1 MRHEDDE
8 ALLRAY
14 ISAWSKFFEQTNYL
28 PHPFSSMDMKKSES
42 KANLASSGSSNGKTI
57 TSSVSTSSS
66 VCVGSFGRSHLRKSS
81 DSHVRKLMLD
91 TWSKSIFNEIN
102 SRLQN
107 SAMKMIYAE
116 RLNEP
121 FDSQLVIGVRE
132 SYGWLKRFPNQSALN
147 IRIFF
152 IYFKSIYA
160 RTWRTN

>member
-1 MRHEDDE
+1 
-8 ALLRAY
+8 
-14 ISAWSKFFEQTNYL
+14 
-28 PHPFSSMDMKKSES
+28 
-42 KANLASSGSSNGKTI
+42 
-57 TSSVSTSSS
+57 
-66 VCVGSFGRSHLRKSS
+66 
-81 DSHVRKLMLD
+81 MLD